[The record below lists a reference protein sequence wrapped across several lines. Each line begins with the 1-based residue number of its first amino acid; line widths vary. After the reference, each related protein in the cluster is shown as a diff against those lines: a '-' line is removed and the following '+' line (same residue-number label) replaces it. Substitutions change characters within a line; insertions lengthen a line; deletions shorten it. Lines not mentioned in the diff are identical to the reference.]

1 MSTGAISVRGRRMR
15 SSAHYRLE
23 HIGGRLAIHVTL
35 LILSIIFT
43 LPFFWMLSSSLKTDA
58 EIFQVPP
65 TIIPRTIQFS
75 NFPAAVTTINFFG
88 YLLNTIRYSVFATI
102 GAVISNLVVSYGF
115 SRIKWPGRDK
125 VFFFVVSTMMLPG
138 AVTMIPL
145 YVLFSR
151 LNWVGSLKPLIIP
164 AYFGNA
170 YYIFL
175 IRQFMMTLP
184 VELDDAAR
192 IDGCNE
198 GTIFTRIVLPLSKP
212 AITTVA
218 LFELLWTWN
227 NFLGPLIY
235 LRDTTTFTL
244 SVGIQLFFT
253 QHGAEW
259 GLLMAAS
266 AMFTVPMVI
275 LFFFAQRTFI
285 EGITLTG
292 IKG

>member
-1 MSTGAISVRGRRMR
+1 
-15 SSAHYRLE
+15 
-23 HIGGRLAIHVTL
+23 
-35 LILSIIFT
+35 
-43 LPFFWMLSSSLKTDA
+43 
-58 EIFQVPP
+58 
-65 TIIPRTIQFS
+65 
-75 NFPAAVTTINFFG
+75 
-88 YLLNTIRYSVFATI
+88 
-102 GAVISNLVVSYGF
+102 VISNLVVSYGF